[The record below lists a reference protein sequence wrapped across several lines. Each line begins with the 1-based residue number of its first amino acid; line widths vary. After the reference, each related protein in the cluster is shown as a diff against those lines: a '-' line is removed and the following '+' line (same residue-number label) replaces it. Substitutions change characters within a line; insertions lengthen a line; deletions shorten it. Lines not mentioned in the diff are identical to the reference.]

1 MILVTGAGGFVG
13 GHVLRRLGEGTR
25 GLVRDRSA
33 LADPPDGVEL
43 VEGDLTEPAG
53 LPAVLEGVRVVIHCA
68 AITGDRKEPS
78 PGAYDAVNRVGTEHL
93 VAAARAAAVERL
105 VVMSGLGTRPA
116 PEGTYMA
123 TRWGLE
129 EAVRRSELPSVILRP
144 SVLFGAGAPFVGALA
159 GLVRSAPVV
168 PVIAAGRR
176 FQPFWVEDLVTCLT
190 ASVENRR
197 LDGRTIE
204 LGGSEQL
211 TMREVVEEIARAAGV
226 RRALVPVPL
235 GVAGVQARLMTAT
248 MPRPPLTPAAIELF
262 SFDNVTDLDAC
273 ERSFGFKARGFR
285 EHLTEHG
292 LEG

>member
-13 GHVLRRLGEGTR
+13 SHVLRRVGEGAR
-25 GLVRDRSA
+25 GLVRRRSA
-33 LADPPDGVEL
+33 LADPPEGVEL
-43 VEGDLTEPAG
+43 VEGDLTDQST
-53 LPAVLEGVRVVIHCA
+53 LPGALEGVRVVIHCA

-93 VAAARAAAVERL
+93 VEASRAAGVERL
-105 VVMSGLGTRPA
+105 VVLSGLGTKQA
-116 PEGTYMA
+116 PVGTYMS

-129 EAVRRSELPSVILRP
+129 EAVRRSEIPSVILRP

-159 GLVRSAPVV
+159 GLIRGAPVV

-176 FQPFWVEDLVTCLT
+176 FQPFWVEDLVTCVVS
-190 ASVENRR
+190 AVENRR

-211 TMREVVEEIARAAGV
+211 TMREIVEAIARAANV

-235 GVAGVQARLMTAT
+235 AIAGVQARLMTAT
-248 MPRPPLTPAAIELF
+248 LPRPPLTPAAIELF
-262 SFDNVTDLDAC
+262 GFDNITDLDAC
-273 ERSFGFKARGFR
+273 ERAFGFRARGFS
-285 EHLTEHG
+285 EHLREHG
-292 LEG
+292 LD